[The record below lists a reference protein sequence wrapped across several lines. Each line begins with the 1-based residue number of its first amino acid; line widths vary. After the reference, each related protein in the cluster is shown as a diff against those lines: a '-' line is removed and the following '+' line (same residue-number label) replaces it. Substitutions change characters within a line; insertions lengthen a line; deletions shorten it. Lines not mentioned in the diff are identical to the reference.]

1 MYKQIF
7 SFICPGCEVPG
18 WFKYQ
23 VEGSSL
29 SFYIPLVLDGV
40 EIQGLFICAVYYGL
54 SCAAS
59 PFVRI
64 RNKSNGLEYIHRHSH
79 SSISLSTS
87 FFHKDHCWVSYVPF
101 FLLPYARKGGE
112 ELEIS
117 VVAEVDIEV
126 NKCGVHLIENVE
138 EMIKAVDVRVKR
150 GYCNDNDEAA
160 ESSSVQI
167 YLMKKDA
174 SKDQRGKTD
183 ALVFPQHKEF

>member
-40 EIQGLFICAVYYGL
+40 EVQGLCFCVVYYGL

-101 FLLPYARKGGE
+101 FLLPCARKGGE

-117 VVAEVDIEV
+117 VVAEVDFEV
-126 NKCGVHLIENVE
+126 GVHLIANVE

-150 GYCNDNDEAA
+150 GYDNDNDEAA
-160 ESSSVQI
+160 ESISISDLSS
-167 YLMKKDA
+167 
-174 SKDQRGKTD
+174 
-183 ALVFPQHKEF
+183 KERCFKRSRREG